1 MKKVTFLLTALFAL
15 ALSFNSFAQ
24 SKTGAAFFTGEWN
37 VLLKGTPNGDAK
49 MVFKLDKSGDDM
61 LTGVV
66 NDSTGTEISK
76 MSKVELTDS
85 TVTVYFTAQGYDVNI
100 LLTKK
105 DEDHV
110 TGSLMGMFDVEGE
123 RKKK

>member
-1 MKKVTFLLTALFAL
+1 MFTLTALFAL

-24 SKTGAAFFTGEWN
+24 SKAGAGYFAGEWN
-37 VLLKGTPNGDAK
+37 ILLKGTPNGDVK

-85 TVTVYFTAQGYDVNI
+85 VVTVYFTAQGYDLNI
-100 LLTKK
+100 PLSKK
-105 DEDHV
+105 DDDHV